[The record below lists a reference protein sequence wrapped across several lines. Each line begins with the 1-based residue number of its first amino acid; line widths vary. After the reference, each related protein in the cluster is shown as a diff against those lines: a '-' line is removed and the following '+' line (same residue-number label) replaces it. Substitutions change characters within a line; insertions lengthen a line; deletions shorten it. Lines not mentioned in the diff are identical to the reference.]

1 MPSAKFLPSFHAN
14 LKQKKAL
21 RNKNQPCWREESAE
35 PLSSKPAR
43 LTLGTFRS
51 ISFTRTS
58 SAPRSSP
65 SSASSSLKRGIS
77 RAQLGSIRRS
87 RTRRCKLSLV
97 LRFRWCFFFFLRV
110 RQPSDADFLV
120 FLSCSAK
127 NAPINETRRRPYS
140 ATRAGWYWLVRTYES
155 GLPTYVQMFRRRRRG
170 EQLM

>member
-21 RNKNQPCWREESAE
+21 RNKNQPCWRVESAE
-35 PLSSKPAR
+35 PLSSQ
-43 LTLGTFRS
+43 LGLGTFRS

-65 SSASSSLKRGIS
+65 SSASSSLKRAIS
-77 RAQLGSIRRS
+77 RAQLGSIHRS

-140 ATRAGWYWLVRTYES
+140 ATKAGWYWLVRTYES
-155 GLPTYVQMFRRRRRG
+155 GLPTYVQMFRRRRG